1 MEENQ
6 EKKVINLSPLKKG
19 KRVLLFLA
27 DYFIDFIL
35 GFLLFVVMVYPL
47 GKVMTGFN
55 AKRDVYNANLE
66 LRGRILI
73 GNKIIHDSHDV
84 DIYNISY
91 NVDFTS
97 DCFLSYYAF
106 DEESP
111 SNMRYNQFGHKED
124 NKVFHTYFINIL
136 GDENKLITLFDK
148 YNEKFSYFERSGV
161 TLTLKSEIKNQV
173 KPNFIKGEE
182 CSQVG
187 KDYVSNI
194 KSSIYLPMF
203 SEIMESIKTSDLLF
217 EGHSYNQ
224 TQNAIIGYEKYTL
237 NLITASALIAVFL
250 STSIL
255 YLVIPLFNKG
265 RKTIG
270 MFIMNIEVVNIRS
283 LGYLKKRE
291 QVLRFV
297 YSLFH
302 VFLISFFV
310 PMTSI
315 PFVEM
320 FRIQLLFIIL
330 LFSLAFMLINLLS
343 LLFDQYNRSLFD
355 RLLGVVHLKTADLD
369 EVYRAK
375 GYYL

>member
-1 MEENQ
+1 MEDNQ
-6 EKKVINLSPLKKG
+6 EKKVINLDPLKKG
-19 KRVLLFLA
+19 KRILLFLA

-47 GKVMTGFN
+47 GKVMTGFS
-55 AKRDVYNANLE
+55 AKKDVYNANLE
-66 LRGRILI
+66 LRGQILI
-73 GNKIIHDSHDV
+73 GSKIIHNSHDV

-124 NKVFHTYFINIL
+124 NKIFHTYFINIL
-136 GDENKLITLFDK
+136 GDENKFITLFDK
-148 YNEKFSYFERSGV
+148 YNEKFSYFDRSGAN
-161 TLTLKSEIKNQV
+161 LTLKSEIRNQV

-187 KDYVSNI
+187 KEYVSKI
-194 KSSIYLPMF
+194 KSSVYLPMF
-203 SEIMESIKTSDLLF
+203 SEIMESIKTSDLIF

-224 TQNAIIGYEKYTL
+224 TQSAIIGYEKFTL
-237 NLITASALIAVFL
+237 NLITATALIAVFL
-250 STSIL
+250 SSSVV
-255 YLVIPLFNKG
+255 YLIIPLCNKG

-291 QVLRFV
+291 QVLRFI
-297 YSLFH
+297 YSLFQ

-330 LFSLAFMLINLLS
+330 LFSLAFMLINMTAI
-343 LLFDQYNRSLFD
+343 LFDQYNRSLFD
-355 RLLGVVHLKTADLD
+355 RLLGVIHLKTADLD

>member
-1 MEENQ
+1 MEDNQ
-6 EKKVINLSPLKKG
+6 EKKVINLDPLKKG
-19 KRVLLFLA
+19 KRILLFLG

-47 GKVMTGFN
+47 GKVMTGFS
-55 AKRDVYNANLE
+55 AKKDVYNANLE
-66 LRGRILI
+66 LRGQILI
-73 GNKIIHDSHDV
+73 GSKIIHNSHDV

-136 GDENKLITLFDK
+136 GDENKFITLFDK

-161 TLTLKSEIKNQV
+161 SLTLKSEIRNQV

-187 KDYVSNI
+187 KEYVSKI
-194 KSSIYLPMF
+194 KSSVYLPMF
-203 SEIMESIKTSDLLF
+203 SEIMESIKTSDLIF

-224 TQNAIIGYEKYTL
+224 TQSAIIGYEKFTL
-237 NLITASALIAVFL
+237 NLITATALIAVFL
-250 STSIL
+250 SSSVV
-255 YLVIPLFNKG
+255 YLIIPLCNKG

-291 QVLRFV
+291 QVLRFI
-297 YSLFH
+297 YSLFQ

-330 LFSLAFMLINLLS
+330 LFSLAFMLINMTAI
-343 LLFDQYNRSLFD
+343 LFDQYNRSLFD
-355 RLLGVVHLKTADLD
+355 RLLGVIHLKTADLD

>member
-6 EKKVINLSPLKKG
+6 EKKVINLDPLKKG
-19 KRVLLFLA
+19 KRILLFLA

-47 GKVMTGFN
+47 GKVMTGFS
-55 AKRDVYNANLE
+55 AKKDVYNANLE
-66 LRGRILI
+66 LRGQILI
-73 GNKIIHDSHDV
+73 GSKIIHNSHDV

-124 NKVFHTYFINIL
+124 NKIFHTYFINIL
-136 GDENKLITLFDK
+136 GDENKFITLFDK
-148 YNEKFSYFERSGV
+148 YNEKFSYFDRSGAN
-161 TLTLKSEIKNQV
+161 LTLKSEIRNQV

-187 KDYVSNI
+187 KEYVSKI
-194 KSSIYLPMF
+194 KSSVYLPMF
-203 SEIMESIKTSDLLF
+203 SEIMESIKTSDLIF
-217 EGHSYNQ
+217 EDHSYNQ
-224 TQNAIIGYEKYTL
+224 TQSAIIGYEKFTL
-237 NLITASALIAVFL
+237 NLITATALIAVFL
-250 STSIL
+250 SSSVV
-255 YLVIPLFNKG
+255 YLIIPLCNKG

-291 QVLRFV
+291 QVLRFI
-297 YSLFH
+297 YSLFQ

-330 LFSLAFMLINLLS
+330 LFSLAFMLINMTAI
-343 LLFDQYNRSLFD
+343 LFDQYNRSLFD
-355 RLLGVVHLKTADLD
+355 RLLGVIHLKTADLD

>member
-1 MEENQ
+1 MEDNQ
-6 EKKVINLSPLKKG
+6 EKKVINLDPLKKG
-19 KRVLLFLA
+19 KRILLFLA

-47 GKVMTGFN
+47 GKVMTGFS
-55 AKRDVYNANLE
+55 AKKDVYNANLE
-66 LRGRILI
+66 LRGQILI
-73 GNKIIHDSHDV
+73 GSKIIHNSHDV

-124 NKVFHTYFINIL
+124 NKIFHTYFINIL
-136 GDENKLITLFDK
+136 GDENKFITLFDK
-148 YNEKFSYFERSGV
+148 YNEKFSYFERSGAN
-161 TLTLKSEIKNQV
+161 LTLKSEIRNQV

-187 KDYVSNI
+187 KEYVSKI
-194 KSSIYLPMF
+194 KSSVYLPMF
-203 SEIMESIKTSDLLF
+203 SEIMESIKTSDLIF
-217 EGHSYNQ
+217 EDHSYNQ
-224 TQNAIIGYEKYTL
+224 TQSAIIGYEKFTL
-237 NLITASALIAVFL
+237 NLITATALIAVFL
-250 STSIL
+250 SSSVV
-255 YLVIPLFNKG
+255 YLIIPLCNKG

-291 QVLRFV
+291 QVLRFI
-297 YSLFH
+297 YSLFQ

-330 LFSLAFMLINLLS
+330 LFSLAFMLINMTAI
-343 LLFDQYNRSLFD
+343 LFDQYNRSLFD
-355 RLLGVVHLKTADLD
+355 RLLGVIHLKTADLD

>member
-1 MEENQ
+1 MEDNQ
-6 EKKVINLSPLKKG
+6 EKKVINLDPLKKG
-19 KRVLLFLA
+19 KRILLFLA

-47 GKVMTGFN
+47 GKVMTGFT
-55 AKRDVYNANLE
+55 AKKDVYNANLE
-66 LRGRILI
+66 LRGQILI
-73 GNKIIHDSHDV
+73 GSKIIHNSHDV

-124 NKVFHTYFINIL
+124 NKIFHTYFINIL
-136 GDENKLITLFDK
+136 GDENKFITLFDK
-148 YNEKFSYFERSGV
+148 YNEKFSYFDRSGAN
-161 TLTLKSEIKNQV
+161 LTLKSEIRNQV

-187 KDYVSNI
+187 KEYVSKI
-194 KSSIYLPMF
+194 KSSVYLPMF
-203 SEIMESIKTSDLLF
+203 SEIMESIKTSDLIF

-224 TQNAIIGYEKYTL
+224 TQSAIIGYEKFTL
-237 NLITASALIAVFL
+237 NLITATALIAVFL
-250 STSIL
+250 SSSVV
-255 YLVIPLFNKG
+255 YLIIPLCNKG

-291 QVLRFV
+291 QVLRFI
-297 YSLFH
+297 YSLFQ

-330 LFSLAFMLINLLS
+330 LFSLAFMLINMTAI
-343 LLFDQYNRSLFD
+343 LFDQYNRSLFD
-355 RLLGVVHLKTADLD
+355 RLLGVIHLKTADLD

>member
-27 DYFIDFIL
+27 DYFINFIL

-55 AKRDVYNANLE
+55 AKRDVYNVNLE

-84 DIYNISY
+84 DIFNISY

-136 GDENKLITLFDK
+136 GNEEKFITLFDK
-148 YNEKFSYFERSGV
+148 YNEKFAYFERSG
-161 TLTLKSEIKNQV
+161 TSLTLKAEIRNQV
-173 KPNFIKGEE
+173 RPNFIKGEE

-187 KDYVSNI
+187 KEYVSNI

-224 TQNAIIGYEKYTL
+224 TQTAIIGYEKYTL
-237 NLITASALIAVFL
+237 NLITATALIAVFL

-255 YLVIPLFNKG
+255 YLVIPLCNKG

-283 LGYLKKRE
+283 LGYLKKKE
-291 QVLRFV
+291 QALRFV

-320 FRIQLLFIIL
+320 FRIQLLFIIM
-330 LFSLAFMLINLLS
+330 LFSLTFMLINLIS

>member
-1 MEENQ
+1 MEDNQ
-6 EKKVINLSPLKKG
+6 EKKVINLDPLKKG
-19 KRVLLFLA
+19 KRILLFLA

-47 GKVMTGFN
+47 GKVMTGFS
-55 AKRDVYNANLE
+55 AKKDVYNANLE
-66 LRGRILI
+66 LRGQILI
-73 GNKIIHDSHDV
+73 GSKIIHNSHDV

-124 NKVFHTYFINIL
+124 NKIFHTYFINIL
-136 GDENKLITLFDK
+136 GDENKFITLFDK
-148 YNEKFSYFERSGV
+148 YNEKFSYFERSGAN
-161 TLTLKSEIKNQV
+161 LTLKSEIRNQV

-187 KDYVSNI
+187 KEYVSKI
-194 KSSIYLPMF
+194 KSSVYLPMF
-203 SEIMESIKTSDLLF
+203 SEIMESIKTSDLIF

-224 TQNAIIGYEKYTL
+224 TQSAIIGYEKFTL
-237 NLITASALIAVFL
+237 NLITATALIAVFL
-250 STSIL
+250 SSSVV
-255 YLVIPLFNKG
+255 YLIIPLCNKG

-291 QVLRFV
+291 QVLRFI
-297 YSLFH
+297 YSLFQ

-330 LFSLAFMLINLLS
+330 LFSLAFMLINMTAI
-343 LLFDQYNRSLFD
+343 LFDQYNRSLFD
-355 RLLGVVHLKTADLD
+355 RLLGVIHLKTADLD

>member
-1 MEENQ
+1 MEDNQ
-6 EKKVINLSPLKKG
+6 EKKVINLDPLKKG
-19 KRVLLFLA
+19 KRILLFLA

-47 GKVMTGFN
+47 GKVMTGFS
-55 AKRDVYNANLE
+55 AKKDVYNANLE
-66 LRGRILI
+66 LRGQILI
-73 GNKIIHDSHDV
+73 GSKIIHNSHDV

-136 GDENKLITLFDK
+136 GDENKFITLFDK

-161 TLTLKSEIKNQV
+161 NLTLKSEIRNQV

-187 KDYVSNI
+187 KEYVSKI
-194 KSSIYLPMF
+194 KSSVYLPMF
-203 SEIMESIKTSDLLF
+203 SEIMESIKTSDLIF
-217 EGHSYNQ
+217 EDHSYNQ
-224 TQNAIIGYEKYTL
+224 TQSAIIGYEKFTL
-237 NLITASALIAVFL
+237 NLITATALIAVFL
-250 STSIL
+250 SSSVV
-255 YLVIPLFNKG
+255 YLIIPLCNKG

-291 QVLRFV
+291 QVLRFI
-297 YSLFH
+297 YSLFQ

-330 LFSLAFMLINLLS
+330 LFSLAFMLINMTVI
-343 LLFDQYNRSLFD
+343 LFDQYNRSLFD
-355 RLLGVVHLKTADLD
+355 RLLGVIHLKTADLD

>member
-6 EKKVINLSPLKKG
+6 EKKVINLDPLKKG
-19 KRVLLFLA
+19 KRILLFLG

-47 GKVMTGFN
+47 GKVMTGFS
-55 AKRDVYNANLE
+55 AKKDVYNANLE
-66 LRGRILI
+66 LRGQILI
-73 GNKIIHDSHDV
+73 GSKIIHNSHDV

-124 NKVFHTYFINIL
+124 NKIFHTYFINIL
-136 GDENKLITLFDK
+136 GDENKFITLFDK

-161 TLTLKSEIKNQV
+161 NLTLKSEIRNQV

-187 KDYVSNI
+187 KEYVSKI
-194 KSSIYLPMF
+194 KSSVYLPMF
-203 SEIMESIKTSDLLF
+203 SEIMESIKTSDLIF
-217 EGHSYNQ
+217 EDHSYNQ
-224 TQNAIIGYEKYTL
+224 TQSAIIGYEKFTL
-237 NLITASALIAVFL
+237 NLITATALIAVFL
-250 STSIL
+250 SSSVV
-255 YLVIPLFNKG
+255 YLIIPLCNKG

-291 QVLRFV
+291 QVLRFI
-297 YSLFH
+297 YSLFQ

-330 LFSLAFMLINLLS
+330 LFSLAFMLINMTVI
-343 LLFDQYNRSLFD
+343 LFDQYNRSLFD
-355 RLLGVVHLKTADLD
+355 RLLGVIHLKTADLD

>member
-1 MEENQ
+1 MEDNQ
-6 EKKVINLSPLKKG
+6 EKKVINLDPLKKG
-19 KRVLLFLA
+19 KRILLFLA

-47 GKVMTGFN
+47 GKVMTGFS
-55 AKRDVYNANLE
+55 AKKDVYNANLE
-66 LRGRILI
+66 LRGQILI
-73 GNKIIHDSHDV
+73 GSKIIHNSHDV

-124 NKVFHTYFINIL
+124 NKIFHTYFINIL
-136 GDENKLITLFDK
+136 GDENKFITLFDK

-161 TLTLKSEIKNQV
+161 NLTLKSEIRNQV

-187 KDYVSNI
+187 KEYVSKI
-194 KSSIYLPMF
+194 KSSVYLPMF
-203 SEIMESIKTSDLLF
+203 SEIMESIKTSDLIF
-217 EGHSYNQ
+217 EDHSYNQ
-224 TQNAIIGYEKYTL
+224 TQSAIIGYEKFTL
-237 NLITASALIAVFL
+237 NLITATALIAVFL
-250 STSIL
+250 SSSVV
-255 YLVIPLFNKG
+255 YLIIPLCNKG

-291 QVLRFV
+291 QVLRFI
-297 YSLFH
+297 YSLFQ

-330 LFSLAFMLINLLS
+330 LFSLAFMLINMTAI
-343 LLFDQYNRSLFD
+343 LFDQYNRSLFD
-355 RLLGVVHLKTADLD
+355 RLLGVIHLKTADLD

>member
-6 EKKVINLSPLKKG
+6 EKKVINLDPLKKG
-19 KRVLLFLA
+19 KRILLFLG

-47 GKVMTGFN
+47 GKVMTGFS
-55 AKRDVYNANLE
+55 AKKDVYNANLE
-66 LRGRILI
+66 LRGQILI
-73 GNKIIHDSHDV
+73 GSKIIHNSHDV

-124 NKVFHTYFINIL
+124 NKIFHTYFINIL
-136 GDENKLITLFDK
+136 GDENKFITLFDK

-161 TLTLKSEIKNQV
+161 NLTLKSEIRNQV

-187 KDYVSNI
+187 KEYVSKI
-194 KSSIYLPMF
+194 KSSVYLPMF
-203 SEIMESIKTSDLLF
+203 SEIMESIKTSDLIF
-217 EGHSYNQ
+217 EDHSYNQ
-224 TQNAIIGYEKYTL
+224 TQSAIIGYEKFTL
-237 NLITASALIAVFL
+237 NLITATALIAVFL
-250 STSIL
+250 SSSVV
-255 YLVIPLFNKG
+255 YLIIPLCNKG

-291 QVLRFV
+291 QVLRFI
-297 YSLFH
+297 YSLFQ

-330 LFSLAFMLINLLS
+330 LFSLAFMLINMTAI
-343 LLFDQYNRSLFD
+343 LFDQYNRSLFD
-355 RLLGVVHLKTADLD
+355 RLLGVIHLKTADLD

>member
-6 EKKVINLSPLKKG
+6 EKKVINLDPLKKG
-19 KRVLLFLA
+19 KRILLFLG

-47 GKVMTGFN
+47 GKVMTGFS
-55 AKRDVYNANLE
+55 AKKDVYNANLE
-66 LRGRILI
+66 LRGQILI
-73 GNKIIHDSHDV
+73 GSKIIHSSHDV

-124 NKVFHTYFINIL
+124 NKIFHTYFINIL
-136 GDENKLITLFDK
+136 GDENKFITLFDK

-161 TLTLKSEIKNQV
+161 NLTLKSEIRNQV

-187 KDYVSNI
+187 KEYVSKI
-194 KSSIYLPMF
+194 KSSVYLPMF
-203 SEIMESIKTSDLLF
+203 SEIMESIKTSDLIF
-217 EGHSYNQ
+217 EDHSYNQ
-224 TQNAIIGYEKYTL
+224 TQSAIIGYEKFTL
-237 NLITASALIAVFL
+237 NLITATALIAVFL
-250 STSIL
+250 SSSVV
-255 YLVIPLFNKG
+255 YLIIPLCNKG

-291 QVLRFV
+291 QVLRFI
-297 YSLFH
+297 YSLFQ

-330 LFSLAFMLINLLS
+330 LFSLAFMLINMTAI
-343 LLFDQYNRSLFD
+343 LFDQYNRSLFD
-355 RLLGVVHLKTADLD
+355 RLLGVIHLKTADLD

>member
-1 MEENQ
+1 MEDNQ
-6 EKKVINLSPLKKG
+6 EKKVINLDPLKKG
-19 KRVLLFLA
+19 KRILLFLG

-47 GKVMTGFN
+47 GKVMTGFS
-55 AKRDVYNANLE
+55 AKKDAYNANLE
-66 LRGRILI
+66 LRGQILI
-73 GNKIIHDSHDV
+73 GSKIIHNSHDV

-136 GDENKLITLFDK
+136 GDENKFITLFDK
-148 YNEKFSYFERSGV
+148 YNEKFSYFERSGAN
-161 TLTLKSEIKNQV
+161 LTLKSEIRNQV

-187 KDYVSNI
+187 KEYVSKI
-194 KSSIYLPMF
+194 KSSVYLPMF
-203 SEIMESIKTSDLLF
+203 SEIMESIKTSDLIF

-224 TQNAIIGYEKYTL
+224 TQSAIIGYEKFTL
-237 NLITASALIAVFL
+237 NLITATALIAVFL
-250 STSIL
+250 SSSVV
-255 YLVIPLFNKG
+255 YLIIPLCNKG

-291 QVLRFV
+291 QVLRFI
-297 YSLFH
+297 YSLFQ

-330 LFSLAFMLINLLS
+330 LFSLAFMLINMTAI
-343 LLFDQYNRSLFD
+343 LFDQYNRSLFD
-355 RLLGVVHLKTADLD
+355 RLLGVIHLKTADLD

>member
-6 EKKVINLSPLKKG
+6 EKKVINLDPLKKG
-19 KRVLLFLA
+19 KRILLFLG

-47 GKVMTGFN
+47 GKVMTGFS
-55 AKRDVYNANLE
+55 AKKDVYNANLE
-66 LRGRILI
+66 LRGQILI
-73 GNKIIHDSHDV
+73 GSKIIHNSHDV

-124 NKVFHTYFINIL
+124 NKIFHTYFINIL
-136 GDENKLITLFDK
+136 GDENKFITLFDK

-161 TLTLKSEIKNQV
+161 NLTLKSEIRNQV

-187 KDYVSNI
+187 KEYVSKI
-194 KSSIYLPMF
+194 KSSVYLPMF
-203 SEIMESIKTSDLLF
+203 SEIMESIKTSDLIF

-224 TQNAIIGYEKYTL
+224 TQSAIIGYEKFTL
-237 NLITASALIAVFL
+237 NLITATALIAVFL
-250 STSIL
+250 SSSVV
-255 YLVIPLFNKG
+255 YLIIPLCNKG

-291 QVLRFV
+291 QVLRFI
-297 YSLFH
+297 YSLFQ

-330 LFSLAFMLINLLS
+330 LFSLAFMLINMTAI
-343 LLFDQYNRSLFD
+343 LFDQYNRSLFD
-355 RLLGVVHLKTADLD
+355 RLLGVIHLKTADLD

>member
-6 EKKVINLSPLKKG
+6 GKKVINLSPLKKG
-19 KRVLLFLA
+19 KRILLFLA
-27 DYFIDFIL
+27 DYFINFIL
-35 GFLLFVVMVYPL
+35 GFLLFMVMVYPL

-111 SNMRYNQFGHKED
+111 SNMRYSQFGHKED

-136 GDENKLITLFDK
+136 GNEEKFITLFDK
-148 YNEKFSYFERSGV
+148 YNEKFTYFERSG
-161 TLTLKSEIKNQV
+161 TNLTLKAEIRNQV
-173 KPNFIKGEE
+173 RPNFIKGEE

-187 KDYVSNI
+187 KEYVSNI
-194 KSSIYLPMF
+194 KSSLYLPMF

-224 TQNAIIGYEKYTL
+224 TQTAIIGYEKYTL
-237 NLITASALIAVFL
+237 NLITATALIAVFL

-255 YLVIPLFNKG
+255 YLVIPLCNKG

-270 MFIMNIEVVNIRS
+270 MFIMNIEAVNIRS

-320 FRIQLLFIIL
+320 FRIQLLFIIM

>member
-1 MEENQ
+1 MEDNQ
-6 EKKVINLSPLKKG
+6 EKKVINLDPLKKG
-19 KRVLLFLA
+19 KRILLFLA

-47 GKVMTGFN
+47 GKVMTGFS
-55 AKRDVYNANLE
+55 AKKDVYNANLE
-66 LRGRILI
+66 LRGQILI
-73 GNKIIHDSHDV
+73 GSKIIHNSHDV

-124 NKVFHTYFINIL
+124 NKIFHTYFINIL
-136 GDENKLITLFDK
+136 GDENKFITLFDK
-148 YNEKFSYFERSGV
+148 YNEKFSYFDRSGAN
-161 TLTLKSEIKNQV
+161 LTLKSEIINQV

-187 KDYVSNI
+187 KEYVSKI
-194 KSSIYLPMF
+194 KSSVYLPMF
-203 SEIMESIKTSDLLF
+203 SEIMESIKTSDLIF

-224 TQNAIIGYEKYTL
+224 TQSAIIGYEKFTL
-237 NLITASALIAVFL
+237 NLITATALIAVFL
-250 STSIL
+250 SSSVV
-255 YLVIPLFNKG
+255 YLIIPLCNKG

-291 QVLRFV
+291 QVLRFI
-297 YSLFH
+297 YSLFQ

-330 LFSLAFMLINLLS
+330 LFSLAFMLINMTAI
-343 LLFDQYNRSLFD
+343 LFDQYNRSLFD
-355 RLLGVVHLKTADLD
+355 RLLGVIHLKTADLD

>member
-1 MEENQ
+1 MEDNQ
-6 EKKVINLSPLKKG
+6 EKKVINLDPLKKG
-19 KRVLLFLA
+19 KRILLFLA

-47 GKVMTGFN
+47 GKVMTGFS
-55 AKRDVYNANLE
+55 AKKDVYNANLE
-66 LRGRILI
+66 LRGQILI
-73 GNKIIHDSHDV
+73 GSKIIHNSHDV

-136 GDENKLITLFDK
+136 GDENKFITLFDK
-148 YNEKFSYFERSGV
+148 YNEKFTYFDRSGAN
-161 TLTLKSEIKNQV
+161 LTLKSEIRNQV

-187 KDYVSNI
+187 KEYVSKI
-194 KSSIYLPMF
+194 KSSVYLPMF
-203 SEIMESIKTSDLLF
+203 SEIMESIKTSDLIF

-224 TQNAIIGYEKYTL
+224 TQSAIIGYEKFTL
-237 NLITASALIAVFL
+237 NLITATALIAVFL
-250 STSIL
+250 SSSVV
-255 YLVIPLFNKG
+255 YLIIPLCNKG

-291 QVLRFV
+291 QVLRFI
-297 YSLFH
+297 YSLFQ

-330 LFSLAFMLINLLS
+330 LFSLAFMLINMTAI
-343 LLFDQYNRSLFD
+343 LFDQYNRSLFD
-355 RLLGVVHLKTADLD
+355 RLLGVIHLKTADLD

>member
-1 MEENQ
+1 MEDNQ
-6 EKKVINLSPLKKG
+6 EKKVINLDPLKKG
-19 KRVLLFLA
+19 KRILLFLA

-47 GKVMTGFN
+47 GKVMTGFS
-55 AKRDVYNANLE
+55 AKKDVYNANLE
-66 LRGRILI
+66 LRGQILI
-73 GNKIIHDSHDV
+73 GSKIIHNSHDV

-136 GDENKLITLFDK
+136 GDENKFITLFDK
-148 YNEKFSYFERSGV
+148 YNEKFSYFERSGAN
-161 TLTLKSEIKNQV
+161 LTLKSEIRNQV

-187 KDYVSNI
+187 KEYVSKI
-194 KSSIYLPMF
+194 KSSVYLPMF
-203 SEIMESIKTSDLLF
+203 SEIMESIKTSDLIF
-217 EGHSYNQ
+217 EDHSYNQ
-224 TQNAIIGYEKYTL
+224 TQSAIIGYEKFTL
-237 NLITASALIAVFL
+237 NLITATALIAVFL
-250 STSIL
+250 SSSVV
-255 YLVIPLFNKG
+255 YLIIPLCNKG

-291 QVLRFV
+291 QVLRFI
-297 YSLFH
+297 YSLFQ

-330 LFSLAFMLINLLS
+330 LFSLAFMLINMTAI
-343 LLFDQYNRSLFD
+343 LFDQYNRSLFD
-355 RLLGVVHLKTADLD
+355 RLLGVIHLKTADLD

>member
-6 EKKVINLSPLKKG
+6 EKKVINLDPLKKG
-19 KRVLLFLA
+19 KRILLFLA

-47 GKVMTGFN
+47 GKVMTGFS
-55 AKRDVYNANLE
+55 AKKDVYNANLE
-66 LRGRILI
+66 LRGQILI
-73 GNKIIHDSHDV
+73 GSKIIHNSHDV

-136 GDENKLITLFDK
+136 GDENKFITLFDK
-148 YNEKFSYFERSGV
+148 YNEKFTYFDRSGAN
-161 TLTLKSEIKNQV
+161 LTLKSEIRNQV

-187 KDYVSNI
+187 KEYVSKI
-194 KSSIYLPMF
+194 KSSVYLPMF
-203 SEIMESIKTSDLLF
+203 SEIMESIKTSDLIF

-224 TQNAIIGYEKYTL
+224 TQSAIIGYEKFTL
-237 NLITASALIAVFL
+237 NLITATALIAVFL
-250 STSIL
+250 SSSVV
-255 YLVIPLFNKG
+255 YLIIPLCNKG

-291 QVLRFV
+291 QVLRFI
-297 YSLFH
+297 YSLFQ

-330 LFSLAFMLINLLS
+330 LFSLAFMLINMTAI
-343 LLFDQYNRSLFD
+343 LFDQYNRSLFD
-355 RLLGVVHLKTADLD
+355 RLLGVIHLKTADLD

>member
-1 MEENQ
+1 MEDNQ
-6 EKKVINLSPLKKG
+6 EKKVINLDPLKKG
-19 KRVLLFLA
+19 KRILLFLA

-47 GKVMTGFN
+47 GKVMTGFS
-55 AKRDVYNANLE
+55 AKKDVYNANLE
-66 LRGRILI
+66 LRGQILI
-73 GNKIIHDSHDV
+73 GSKIIHNSHDV

-124 NKVFHTYFINIL
+124 NKIFHTYFINIL
-136 GDENKLITLFDK
+136 GDENIFITLFDK
-148 YNEKFSYFERSGV
+148 YNEKFSYFERSGAN
-161 TLTLKSEIKNQV
+161 LTLKSEIRNQV

-187 KDYVSNI
+187 KEYVSKI
-194 KSSIYLPMF
+194 KSSVYLPMF
-203 SEIMESIKTSDLLF
+203 SEIMESIKTSDLIF

-224 TQNAIIGYEKYTL
+224 TQSAIIGYEKFTL
-237 NLITASALIAVFL
+237 NLITATALIAVFL
-250 STSIL
+250 SSSVV
-255 YLVIPLFNKG
+255 YLIIPLCNKG

-291 QVLRFV
+291 QVLRFI
-297 YSLFH
+297 YSLFQ

-330 LFSLAFMLINLLS
+330 LFSLAFMLINMTAI
-343 LLFDQYNRSLFD
+343 LFDQYNRSLFD
-355 RLLGVVHLKTADLD
+355 HLLGVIHLKTADLD